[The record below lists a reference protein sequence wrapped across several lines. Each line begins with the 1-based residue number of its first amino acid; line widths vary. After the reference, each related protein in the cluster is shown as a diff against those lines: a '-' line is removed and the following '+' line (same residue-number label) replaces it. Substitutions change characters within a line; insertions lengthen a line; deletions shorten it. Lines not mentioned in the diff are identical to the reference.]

1 MERFAE
7 KLCDLM
13 CLENVTNARLA
24 RALRVDA
31 SLISRW
37 RGGGREY
44 LETIPD
50 T

>member
-1 MERFAE
+1 MERFAK
-7 KLCDLM
+7 KLRDLM

-37 RGGGREY
+37 RGGDESTWR
-44 LETIPD
+44 
-50 T
+50 